1 LCVTKPK
8 VQEINNHH
16 QEEQPFKE
24 SASKEVNDK
33 FDQTYAESVAKEIIE
48 STVGEEKYEH
58 TKTVEWTNQMCEK
71 ILSKLLEL
79 QKPFKYIVSCSLLQK
94 KGAGF
99 HTATTCYWDAECD
112 QCCTVKHETKY
123 LHVICTIYAVS
134 IH

>member
-79 QKPFKYIVSCSLLQK
+79 QKPFKYIGGWFYRQVTSLYLAIATSLLFFIAK
-94 KGAGF
+94 ERSRIP
-99 HTATTCYWDAECD
+99 YCD
-112 QCCTVKHETKY
+112 DVLLGCRM
-123 LHVICTIYAVS
+123 
-134 IH
+134 